1 MPAKILLLL
10 LGGVE
15 WRKRARK
22 RSRPLLGKS
31 VDDQGADEAGHGE
44 EVGGVE
50 PGLPIQLLLMCT
62 CEQSCK
68 ISVNCVNLL
77 RKQCDFPHNLHVT
90 TRCTQTKCDF
100 GKKLTLNWL
109 IT

>member
-44 EVGGVE
+44 QVGGIE
-50 PGLPIQLLLMCT
+50 PGLPIQLRLMCT

-68 ISVNCVNLL
+68 ISVNCVNFP
-77 RKQCDFPHNLHVT
+77 RKQCDFSHNLRRSTKFAH
-90 TRCTQTKCDF
+90 TRCDF
-100 GKKLTLNWL
+100 ALTLFKFYTL
-109 IT
+109 S

>member
-1 MPAKILLLL
+1 M
-10 LGGVE
+10 E

-22 RSRPLLGKS
+22 RSRPLLDKS

-44 EVGGVE
+44 EVGDVE
-50 PGLPIQLLLMCT
+50 PGLPIQLRLMCT

-68 ISVNCVNLL
+68 ISVNCVNFP
-77 RKQCDFPHNLHVT
+77 RKQCDLHNLHGT
-90 TRCTQTKCDF
+90 TRYTHTKCDF